1 MRSAIVLRV
10 WHFFFHCCF
19 LSALVV
25 VGVVAAAVAVAV
37 DFHRIGS
44 IRHLSLNTNC
54 LLSVLYCLL
63 LDVLVS
69 RFIYSFFSY
78 FSRVCVFLA
87 CRAVAFR
94 VVCDLLYIG
103 FIIKAI
109 RIYTQL
115 CTERVSRFT
124 LARSLFTQHI
134 HLCDFSQV
142 AIQHIIYYSSHWA
155 IRFRRTFRMIVFML
169 LTFFMSFIDA
179 FPFTATKLMLF
190 DKICLFGIMIF
201 RFQLSIIFVLDI
213 WVSFMFLQNVFFW
226 KF

>member
-69 RFIYSFFSY
+69 RFIYSFFFVF
-78 FSRVCVFLA
+78 FSRVCFSRLSCGRLSCSMWSFVHRLYNKSDQNLHTIMYWKSF
-87 CRAVAFR
+87 AFYASSKPFHPTHSF
-94 VVCDLLYIG
+94 VWLFSSGHSAYYLL
-103 FIIKAI
+103 
-109 RIYTQL
+109 L
-115 CTERVSRFT
+115 FT
-124 LARSLFTQHI
+124 LSDSISEDISNDRVHAFDLFYEFHWTLS
-134 HLCDFSQV
+134 HLQ
-142 AIQHIIYYSSHWA
+142 Q
-155 IRFRRTFRMIVFML
+155 
-169 LTFFMSFIDA
+169 
-179 FPFTATKLMLF
+179 
-190 DKICLFGIMIF
+190 
-201 RFQLSIIFVLDI
+201 
-213 WVSFMFLQNVFFW
+213 QN
-226 KF
+226 